1 MYGSRIPQLFVSYY
15 EVMHSK
21 QSYFIYFLLDRSHI
35 QLDIAVQF
43 DWLFHDLEMLEI
55 YWVSD
60 WKRTNFGWRRRI
72 HCKKTVRKFKHIVW
86 KLLKM
91 SHYTFWVLAFFTNFC
106 SIESDLSGN
115 TVWPQASGF
124 EKLAKMDNFWHF
136 QFTFVHSKWKR
147 NSLRLQCWMRLFLWF
162 SNTVHRFSKRRL
174 CLLDLLCV
182 LFLWV
187 TLAFHAFF
195 QPQFL
200 RVNELITNRLAIVE
214 ETTC

>member
-1 MYGSRIPQLFVSYY
+1 MYGSRIPQFFVSYY

-43 DWLFHDLEMLEI
+43 DWLFHDLEMFEI
-55 YWVSD
+55 HWVIYG
-60 WKRTNFGWRRRI
+60 KRANFGWRRRI

-136 QFTFVHSKWKR
+136 
-147 NSLRLQCWMRLFLWF
+147 
-162 SNTVHRFSKRRL
+162 
-174 CLLDLLCV
+174 
-182 LFLWV
+182 
-187 TLAFHAFF
+187 
-195 QPQFL
+195 
-200 RVNELITNRLAIVE
+200 
-214 ETTC
+214 